1 MFEGHGVIVQ
11 TAYVVENLDKAIDY
25 WTTNIGA
32 GPFFVLRGYD
42 QMEGLEYRGKKGYFN
57 MDFAFGQAG
66 NVQVELIQINS
77 ETPSV
82 FNEMYPKGSKGGFHH
97 VAMFPKD
104 IEAAI
109 KAYEKQGLETIMRGN
124 FGKTPVAF
132 VDARP
137 TLGFM
142 IELYPAT
149 DDIRGLYTMV
159 ADAAKNWDR
168 KEKTRSL

>member
-1 MFEGHGVIVQ
+1 MFDGDGVIVQ
-11 TAYVVENLDKAIDY
+11 TAYVVENLDMAIDY

-42 QMEGLEYRGKKGYFN
+42 KMEALEYRGENGYFN
-57 MDFAFGQAG
+57 IALALAHAG

-82 FNEMYPKGSKGGFHH
+82 FTDMYPKGSKGGFHH
-97 VAMFPKD
+97 VTMFPKD

-109 KAYEKQGLETIMRGN
+109 KVYAAQGLETVMRGR
-124 FGKTPVAF
+124 FGTTEVVF
-132 VDARP
+132 VDARK

-149 DDIRGLYTMV
+149 DDVRDLYAMI

-168 KEKTRSL
+168 KEKARPL

>member
-1 MFEGHGVIVQ
+1 MFEGDGVIVQ

-42 QMEGLEYRGKKGYFN
+42 QMEALEYRGKKGYFN
-57 MDFAFGQAG
+57 IDFALGQAG
-66 NVQVELIQINS
+66 TVQVELIQINS
-77 ETPSV
+77 DTPSV
-82 FNEMYPKGSKGGFHH
+82 FTDMYPKGSKGGMHH

-109 KAYEKQGLETIMRGN
+109 EAYRKQGLETVMRGK
-124 FGKTPVAF
+124 FGATQVAF

-149 DDIRGLYTMV
+149 DDMRGLYKMI